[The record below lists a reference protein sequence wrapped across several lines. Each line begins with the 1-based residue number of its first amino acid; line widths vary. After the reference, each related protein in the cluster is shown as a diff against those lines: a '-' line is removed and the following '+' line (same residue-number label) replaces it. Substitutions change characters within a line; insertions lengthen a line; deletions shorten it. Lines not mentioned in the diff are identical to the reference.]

1 MWHPT
6 KHNFWRDTRGNL
18 SITAGVV
25 GVLLLTAVGASLD
38 GGQMFSTKQR
48 LQSITDA
55 AALMAA
61 TPEGISAGKRK
72 ALAESSIRSHVERV
86 GGLSISSTTVNVNE
100 ADGQVYVALAA
111 DVPLIFGGVLGSDMR
126 RVSAS
131 SLAEESNSASLNSLS
146 ISLVLDLSGSM
157 GDRFD
162 NGSKLA
168 SVNSAVSDMLNSISS
183 QFGSEVAAATQ
194 ISTGVYPFNWGM
206 VDGET
211 VALEPGTNRMLTS
224 MTNLSLASG
233 SVPATAMERAVEDQ
247 LEEMKTRT
255 NRDRYIVY
263 VTDGK
268 IDEDRSD
275 VAGRYLREK
284 ELFESKDPIGCTKVA
299 QELAVLDA
307 LFEPDLVEVKGM
319 ASPLSGVLP
328 APKLPNF
335 GDGKKKNKL
344 IRDIQKM
351 SKKKLR
357 ENTGA
362 GGLVGGVVETAAQ
375 LARMEKKLKTD
386 KHAGHDHGN
395 TDVKDM
401 AKRIEFREDFLE
413 LCEPV
418 QTLRVA
424 EACGEARDNGISII
438 AINLS
443 GQDKIASN
451 TTDMCISDSVL
462 SAIQTKKKR
471 GKKAAAAQAEAVE
484 GNTRTLPSGIKV
496 RVSSDGQSFAGD
508 ANTLEELRDMLGA
521 MLPDGEKE
529 RFVRLVG

>member
-1 MWHPT
+1 M
-6 KHNFWRDTRGNL
+6 
-18 SITAGVV
+18 
-25 GVLLLTAVGASLD
+25 LLLTAVGASLD

-61 TPEGISAGKRK
+61 SPEGVSVGKRK
-72 ALAESSIRSHVERV
+72 ALAESSIKSHVKRV
-86 GGLSISSTTVNVNE
+86 GGLDISSTTITVNE
-100 ADGQVYVALAA
+100 ADGQVYVALVA

-131 SLAEESNSASLNSLS
+131 SLAEDSSSDSLNSLS

-168 SVNSAVSDMLNSISS
+168 SVNTAVSDMLNSVSAEY
-183 QFGSEVAAATQ
+183 GSDVAAATQ
-194 ISTGVYPFNWGM
+194 ISTGIYPFNWGM

-211 VALEPGTNRMLTS
+211 VALEPGTNRMLAS
-224 MTNLSLASG
+224 MTNLSLAEG
-233 SVPATAMERAVEDQ
+233 SLPTTAMERAVEDQ
-247 LEEMKTRT
+247 LEEMKTRK
-255 NRDRYIVY
+255 NRDRFIVY

-268 IDEDRSD
+268 IDEDKSD

-284 ELFESKDPIGCTKVA
+284 ELFESKDNSGCLKIA

-328 APKLPNF
+328 TPKLPNF

-344 IRDIQKM
+344 IKDIQKL
-351 SKKKLR
+351 SKKKLN
-357 ENTGA
+357 EGSGA
-362 GGLVGGVVETAAQ
+362 GGLVSGVVETAAEI
-375 LARMEKKLKTD
+375 AKMEKKLKSD

-395 TDVKDM
+395 KDVKDM
-401 AKRIEFREDFLE
+401 AKRVEFREDFLE

-424 EACGEARDNGISII
+424 GACGEARDNGISII

-451 TTDMCISDSVL
+451 TTDMCISDTVL
-462 SAIQTKKKR
+462 SDIETKKKR
-471 GKKAAAAQAEAVE
+471 GKRTTTAPAKETE

-496 RVSSDGQSFAGD
+496 RVSADGQSFAGD
-508 ANTLEELRDMLGA
+508 ANSLEELRDMLGS
-521 MLPDGEKE
+521 MLPAGQKE
-529 RFVRLVG
+529 RHVRLVG